1 MGFPGTALW
10 TPTLGRY
17 WSHDYAERI
26 VVDPDEEHVWLIT
39 RFGTFREFSDLEA
52 AGPMERAY
60 EASSPSNEYRTL
72 VYIDDTPAGWELRG
86 LDGTV
91 QSFDENGLWTGT
103 VDRNGNATLVS

>member
-1 MGFPGTALW
+1 
-10 TPTLGRY
+10 
-17 WSHDYAERI
+17 
-26 VVDPDEEHVWLIT
+26 
-39 RFGTFREFSDLEA
+39 
-52 AGPMERAY
+52 
-60 EASSPSNEYRTL
+60 